1 MYKLD
6 RNKKAFLLLA
16 TYFII
21 LFTPKFKRN
30 QNSITYNDN
39 YHITDDSE
47 FATYEDYHIYIGSEE
62 YISKISNDGINNIYI
77 IDGRN
82 DDNPNFEICNSFRIS
97 NAKQRQEIL
106 KILLEY
112 ESRYPTKWHRT
123 IKSMGNEWMIHNICY
138 RLGIE
143 TNRTSKIDL
152 DNNDEENYQNIIA
165 ILNTLIND
173 DFYEKETDTLT
184 KKLTK

>member
-1 MYKLD
+1 
-6 RNKKAFLLLA
+6 
-16 TYFII
+16 
-21 LFTPKFKRN
+21 
-30 QNSITYNDN
+30 
-39 YHITDDSE
+39 
-47 FATYEDYHIYIGSEE
+47 
-62 YISKISNDGINNIYI
+62 
-77 IDGRN
+77 
-82 DDNPNFEICNSFRIS
+82 
-97 NAKQRQEIL
+97 
-106 KILLEY
+106 
-112 ESRYPTKWHRT
+112 
-123 IKSMGNEWMIHNICY
+123 MIHNICY